1 MNGRLYDPRLHRF
14 LQPDNNLQE
23 PYNTQNYNR
32 YGYVLNNPLK
42 YTDPTGEFT
51 WSDFVAGVA
60 IVVGVG
66 LLIASAGVLSPWSA
80 GLIGSGV
87 AHFGAT
93 ASNYFSAGSETRG
106 NWDASS
112 TKAGINFSITKDT
125 DLGGGSGKDKPN
137 NNNPVENHPQ
147 VKTTGTSNTSYSNGD
162 QTSTNN
168 SALNN
173 TLSKL
178 KGFVENNE
186 TVMHYFMLTSGYT
199 RKETLNLLSLKSLSK
214 LVVVGNTYN
223 NEWGSFNADKKHK
236 GYDPT
241 HIHIRADIIKTL
253 ETGIYQTPTGFHKI
267 NSSGASFFAGVTILH
282 ELVHYGRFYNG
293 LPAKYLYENKKYEA
307 GQIFEDWTFK
317 SRQTYGNATQNSIL
331 YGW

>member
-1 MNGRLYDPRLHRF
+1 M
-14 LQPDNNLQE
+14 QPDNNLQE

-42 YTDPTGEFT
+42 YTDPTGKFT

-137 NNNPVENHPQ
+137 NNNPVEVHNY
-147 VKTTGTSNTSYSNGD
+147 VS
-162 QTSTNN
+162 
-168 SALNN
+168 LNN
-173 TLSKL
+173 TMITGNEPPVSFFMRGDDYL
-178 KGFVENNE
+178 GFKVYTNVFDENNKKGNYNDNDSIFE
-186 TVMHYFMLTSGYT
+186 VYGHGAVGFFADGKLN
-199 RKETLNLLSLKSLSK
+199 KEMTNGMMFDDRMSKVSLSYRK
-214 LVVVGNTYN
+214 LINSGTDPKVINLYLCESAKGGIKSMAYKISKQHPNTTVVGYSDYVYYGRTKNGTPSIVGVSTN
-223 NEWGSFNADKKHK
+223 
-236 GYDPT
+236 
-241 HIHIRADIIKTL
+241 IKTNL
-253 ETGIYQTPTGFHKI
+253 NDGYRIVFQ
-267 NSSGASFFAGVTILH
+267 NGVIISQM
-282 ELVHYGRFYNG
+282 
-293 LPAKYLYENKKYEA
+293 LYSTFQLFNK
-307 GQIFEDWTFK
+307 
-317 SRQTYGNATQNSIL
+317 
-331 YGW
+331 